1 MNSHLFSPIL
11 SVLLVLGSFAGAARG
26 EVQIQAE
33 VVSSTASSSTVR
45 FTFSGDLADLT
56 PAINLQSFIF
66 IDFTDSVP
74 LGNSLANNNL
84 TAFTAN
90 TVGTSRNGAITT
102 MEIRNN
108 ETGYFDRF
116 GFVFT
121 TDFIAGDSFKPNSVL
136 ELVIPTSTPITTADF
151 NNLNVYWA
159 FPNWGTNFGRGTLAG
174 IVNPVAVTPSISIS
188 KNASGQVVVEFTG
201 VLESSPDLDTLFS
214 PVPGATSPY
223 IVPAGSPWKLFFRAH
238 D

>member
-1 MNSHLFSPIL
+1 MNSHLFSPVL
-11 SVLLVLGSFAGAARG
+11 SSLLVLGSFAEVAHG

-45 FTFSGDLADLT
+45 FTFGGDLADLT
-56 PAINLQSFIF
+56 PPINLQSFIF

-74 LGNSLANNNL
+74 LGNSLSNNNL

-90 TVGTSRNGAITT
+90 TVGTSGDGVITT

-108 ETGYFDRF
+108 EAGYYDRL

-121 TDFIAGDSFKPNSVL
+121 TDFIAADSFKPNSVL

-159 FPNWGTNFGRGTLAG
+159 FPAWGTNFGRGTLAG
-174 IVNPVAVTPSISIS
+174 IVNPVAITPSISIS
-188 KNASGQVVVEFTG
+188 NSTSGQVVVEFTG
-201 VLESSPDLDTLFS
+201 VLESSPDLDTPFL

-223 IVPAGSPWKLFFRAH
+223 IVPVGSPWKLFYRAN